1 MFEHSEQDA
10 ATNCSLHRTETLIR
24 TCSCDIHTY
33 NYTTLFKCAR
43 YKAKDRQEHIHL
55 TFKSFQMRLPYMIDK
70 SSRSQEYGRKCMAG

>member
-33 NYTTLFKCAR
+33 YTGTTFLKCEWH
-43 YKAKDRQEHIHL
+43 KAKYVQEH
-55 TFKSFQMRLPYMIDK
+55 T
-70 SSRSQEYGRKCMAG
+70 